1 MILLDT
7 NVVSEMMRA
16 QPAAEVVSWMA
27 GQPAS
32 GLYVSSITQ
41 AEILR
46 GLLLMPRG
54 RRQRSLEKAAA
65 GMFDEDFV
73 DRVLPFDSAA
83 AVAYAQITADR
94 RRAGRPIAVFDAQ
107 IAGVARA
114 TGATLATRNTADFA
128 RCGIELINPWA

>member
-54 RRQRSLEKAAA
+54 RRQLEKAAA

-114 TGATLATRNTADFA
+114 TGATLATGNTADFA